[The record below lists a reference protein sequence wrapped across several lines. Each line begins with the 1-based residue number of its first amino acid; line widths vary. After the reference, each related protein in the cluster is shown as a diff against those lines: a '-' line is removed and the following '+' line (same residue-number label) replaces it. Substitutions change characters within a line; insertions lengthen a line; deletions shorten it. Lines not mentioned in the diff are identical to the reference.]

1 MFKVTLRRKE
11 DELGPEETSHGE
23 RVLLLF
29 SRSVVSAEVR
39 REGRGPLPDHAG
51 ESPLLSR
58 SGGEKGLRGSGA
70 GTLGHQ
76 LPEFTQTHVHRV
88 SDAIQQSG

>member
-29 SRSVVSAEVR
+29 SRSVVSDS
-39 REGRGPLPDHAG
+39 LPPTDC
-51 ESPLLSR
+51 STP
-58 SGGEKGLRGSGA
+58 GLPV
-70 GTLGHQ
+70 LHH
-76 LPEFTQTHVHRV
+76 LPELAQTHVH
-88 SDAIQQSG
+88 